1 MNKPKLL
8 NNSSFKTFFSS
19 YVRDFLV
26 DPNLLNY
33 TNEKF
38 LAEKKFILSNFQGV
52 LQQFAIVKF
61 INDYNIFAQTENIY
75 NLKDLI
81 KEYKPKLTNS
91 SHLEKVRKLNLNL
104 ITLKYNYFKPL

>member
-38 LAEKKFILSNFQGV
+38 LSEKKFILSNFQGE

-61 INDYNIFAQTENIY
+61 INDYNTFALTENLY
-75 NLKDLI
+75 NLI